1 MNKEEILS
9 KAQIEGKGKDI
20 ADLEA
25 IKNATRIAYIVL
37 SVATGIAAIYLFLRY
52 DIEVY
57 FWCGAFW
64 LSQSA
69 LFITKFVLMR
79 KKHELVISILYFI
92 FCICFLVLGITN
104 GQ

>member
-9 KAQIEGKGKDI
+9 KAQMEGKGKDI

-25 IKNATRIAYIVL
+25 IKNATRIAYVVL
-37 SVATGIAAIYLFLRY
+37 SVATGIAAMYYLLRY
-52 DIEVY
+52 DIKIY
-57 FWCGAFW
+57 FWFSAFW

-69 LFITKFVLMR
+69 LFISKFVLLR
-79 KKHELVISILYFI
+79 KKHELVISILYFVFFI
-92 FCICFLVLGITN
+92 WFLVLGILN